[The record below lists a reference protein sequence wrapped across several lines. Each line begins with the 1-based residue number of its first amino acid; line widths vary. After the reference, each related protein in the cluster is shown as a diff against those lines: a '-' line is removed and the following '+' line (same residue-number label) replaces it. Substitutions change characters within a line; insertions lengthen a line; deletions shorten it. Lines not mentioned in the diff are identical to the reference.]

1 MTISYNYFVSYFCNN
16 IGDDK
21 QGEFYFCP
29 KRKKNIYK
37 CSNCVIENEYVE
49 TTIKKEVEKTKNN
62 ILIFNYLKMKIR
74 NHCCKNIIG

>member
-1 MTISYNYFVSYFCNN
+1 MFATLAIILGMINKVSFTFAQ
-16 IGDDK
+16 K
-21 QGEFYFCP
+21 E
-29 KRKKNIYK
+29 KKNIYK

-49 TTIKKEVEKTKNN
+49 TTIKKEIEKTKNN